1 MYFGR
6 VFALASRA
14 LAAQFMLGKALNV
27 RIVFVPPGPLARTL
41 LIPG

>member
-6 VFALASRA
+6 DFALASRV
-14 LAAQFMLGKALNV
+14 LAAQFMLGKTLNV
-27 RIVFVPPGPLARTL
+27 LIVFVPPGPLAQTL